1 MLVLSR
7 KQGERI
13 QIADAISLTVLSVR
27 GGKVRLGFVA
37 PSNVPIHREEVYR
50 RIDAESAEI
59 DSSSVSMESAVW

>member
-13 QIADAISLTVLSVR
+13 QIDDAISLTVLSVR

-50 RIDAESAEI
+50 RIDAERAEI
-59 DSSSVSMESAVW
+59 DSRSVSMELAAW